1 MNRRATLISALLL
14 AAGVAHGPAAAVEP
28 LKLGVAA
35 AITGP
40 GAESGKYIVQG
51 VKLAAEEVNKSG
63 GVLGRPIEFVI
74 QDDQSTN
81 PGAILAFSKLSA
93 DPNIPAFIA
102 PVRSTQV
109 QAIGP
114 DVAKA
119 ARPALIGGT
128 DPQLTA
134 AGNPWLFRFRPN
146 DRYSARV
153 IAEFGV
159 KTLGKRKWALV
170 HSSDAFGTSGMRN
183 LAAALKEQG
192 IEPVVVQAFPNNSQD
207 FTAVALAVKQ
217 SGADVLGTY
226 IPFETDQGI
235 FARQLR
241 QLGVTI
247 DWVGSST
254 TASATALKLAGP
266 ALEGAYA
273 ASDFHRDANGV
284 AKAYAEQ
291 YEAAY
296 KTAPDFFSAWAYDA
310 IKVLSRAINT
320 AGSLD
325 PGKIRAAIL
334 ATKGVEGAEGIYN
347 FNQNGDGLHGYN
359 IVRNERGSVKFIKRV
374 EFED

>member
-1 MNRRATLISALLL
+1 MGTYARLMSAVLL
-14 AAGVAHGPAAAVEP
+14 AAGSAYGAAAAEP

-51 VKLAAEEVNKSG
+51 VKLAVEEVNKAG
-63 GVLGRPIEFVI
+63 GVIGRPIEVVI
-74 QDDQSTN
+74 EDDQTTN
-81 PGAILAFSKLSA
+81 PGAVLAFSKLAA
-93 DPNIPAFIA
+93 DPAIPAFIS

-109 QAIGP
+109 QAIAPEVLKTG
-114 DVAKA
+114 
-119 ARPALIGGT
+119 RPALIGGT

-153 IAEFGV
+153 IADFGV
-159 KTLGKRKWALV
+159 KTLGRRKWALV
-170 HSSDAFGTSGMRN
+170 HSSDTFGTSGMRN

-192 IEPVVVQAFPNNSQD
+192 IEPVVVQSFANNAQD

-241 QLGVTI
+241 QLGVNI

-254 TASATALKLAGP
+254 TTSATALKLAGP

-273 ASDFHRDANGV
+273 ASDFHHDANPV
-284 AKAYAEQ
+284 AKAYAAK

-296 KTAPDFFSAWAYDA
+296 KAAPDFFSAWAYDA
-310 IKVLSRAINT
+310 VTVLARAINA
-320 AGSLD
+320 AGSVE
-325 PGKIRAAIL
+325 PAKIRDALLAI
-334 ATKGVEGAEGIYN
+334 KGVEGAEGTYN
-347 FNQNGDGLHGYN
+347 FDKNGDGLHGYN
-359 IVRNERGSVKFIKRV
+359 IVRNERGTVKFIKRV
-374 EFED
+374 DFQD

>member
-1 MNRRATLISALLL
+1 MNRRATLITALLL
-14 AAGVAHGPAAAVEP
+14 SAGLASGPAFAADPVRI
-28 LKLGVAA
+28 GVAA

-40 GAESGKYIVQG
+40 GAESGKYLVQG
-51 VKLAAEEVNKSG
+51 AKLAAEEVNKAG
-63 GVLGRPIEFVI
+63 GVLGRPLDFVV

-81 PGAILAFSKLSA
+81 PGAILAFSKLTA
-93 DPNIPAFIA
+93 DPALVAFVA

-109 QAIGP
+109 QAIAP

-119 ARPALIGGT
+119 GKPTMIGGT

-134 AGNPWLFRFRPN
+134 VGNPWLFRFRPN

-153 IAEFGV
+153 IAEFGT
-159 KTLGKRKWALV
+159 KTLNRRKWALV
-170 HSSDAFGTSGMRN
+170 HSSDTFGTNGMRN
-183 LAAALKEQG
+183 LAAALKELG

-226 IPFETDQGI
+226 IGFETDQGI

-241 QLGVTI
+241 QLGVNI

-254 TASATALKLAGP
+254 TSSATALKLAGA

-273 ASDFHRDANGV
+273 ASDFHRDANPV
-284 AKAYAEQ
+284 AKTYAER

-296 KTAPDFFSAWAYDA
+296 KAAPDFFSAWAYDA
-310 IKVLSRAINT
+310 VTILSRAINQ
-320 AGSLD
+320 AGSTE
-325 PGKIRAAIL
+325 PGKIRDALL
-334 ATKGVEGAEGIYN
+334 ATKGVQGAEGMYT
-347 FNQNGDGLHGYN
+347 FDANGDGLHGYN
-359 IVRNERGSVKFIKRV
+359 VVRNERGAVKFIKRV
-374 EFED
+374 EFEK

>member
-1 MNRRATLISALLL
+1 MNRRATLL
-14 AAGVAHGPAAAVEP
+14 AAVCVALSLGPARAADPVRI
-28 LKLGVAA
+28 GIAA

-40 GAESGKYIVQG
+40 GAESGKYLVQG
-51 VKLAAEEVNKSG
+51 AKLAAEEVNKAG
-63 GVLGRPIEFVI
+63 GVLGRPLDFVV

-81 PGAILAFSKLSA
+81 PGAILAFSKLAA
-93 DPNIPAFIA
+93 DPTLPAFIA

-109 QAIGP
+109 QAIAP
-114 DVAKA
+114 DVAKTGK
-119 ARPALIGGT
+119 PAMIGGT

-134 AGNPWLFRFRPN
+134 VGNPWLFRFRPN

-159 KTLGKRKWALV
+159 KTLNRRKWALV
-170 HSSDAFGTSGMRN
+170 HSSDTFGTSGMRN

-192 IEPVVVQAFPNNSQD
+192 IEPVAVQAFPNNSQD

-241 QLGVTI
+241 QLGVNI

-254 TASATALKLAGP
+254 TSSATALKLAGA

-273 ASDFHRDANGV
+273 ASDFHRDANPV
-284 AKAYAEQ
+284 AKAYAEK

-310 IKVLSRAINT
+310 VTVLARAINQ
-320 AGSLD
+320 AGSTE
-325 PGKIRAAIL
+325 PGKIRDALL
-334 ATKGVEGAEGIYN
+334 ATKGVQGAEGMYN
-347 FNQNGDGLHGYN
+347 FDQNGDGLHGYN
-359 IVRNERGSVKFIKRV
+359 VVRNERGAVKFIKRV
-374 EFED
+374 EFEK

>member
-1 MNRRATLISALLL
+1 MNRRATLL
-14 AAGVAHGPAAAVEP
+14 AAVCLSLGLAHGPAFAADP
-28 LKLGVAA
+28 IRIGVAA

-40 GAESGKYIVQG
+40 GAESGKYLVQG
-51 VKLAAEEVNKSG
+51 AKLAAEEVNKAG
-63 GVLGRPIEFVI
+63 GVLGRPLEFVV

-81 PGAILAFSKLSA
+81 PGAILAFSKLAA
-93 DPNIPAFIA
+93 DATLPAFIA

-109 QAIGP
+109 QAIAP
-114 DVAKA
+114 DVAKTA
-119 ARPALIGGT
+119 KPAMIGGT

-159 KTLGKRKWALV
+159 KTLNRRRWALV
-170 HSSDAFGTSGMRN
+170 HSSDTFGTSGMRN

-241 QLGVTI
+241 QLGVAI

-254 TASATALKLAGP
+254 TSSATALKLAGA
-266 ALEGAYA
+266 ALDGAYA
-273 ASDFHRDANGV
+273 ASDFHRDANPV
-284 AKAYAEQ
+284 AKAYAEK
-291 YEAAY
+291 YEASY

-310 IKVLSRAINT
+310 VTILSRAINQ
-320 AGSLD
+320 AGSTE
-325 PGKIRAAIL
+325 PGKIRDALL
-334 ATKGVEGAEGIYN
+334 ATRGVQGAEGMYN
-347 FNQNGDGLHGYN
+347 FDQNGDGLHGYN
-359 IVRNERGSVKFIKRV
+359 VVRNERGAVTFIKRV
-374 EFED
+374 EFEK

>member
-1 MNRRATLISALLL
+1 MNRRVTLASALWL
-14 AAGVAHGPAAAVEP
+14 AAGLACGPAAADP
-28 LKLGVAA
+28 LKIGVAA

-51 VKLAAEEVNKSG
+51 VRLAVEEVNKAG
-63 GVLGRPIEFVI
+63 GVLGRPIALVI
-74 QDDQSTN
+74 EDDQSTN

-93 DPNIPAFIA
+93 DPTIPAFIA

-159 KTLGKRKWALV
+159 KTLGRRKWALV

-192 IEPVVVQAFPNNSQD
+192 IEPLVVQAFPNNSQD

-241 QLGVTI
+241 QLGVSI

-273 ASDFHRDANGV
+273 ASDFHRDANRA
-284 AKAYAEQ
+284 AKAYAEK

-296 KTAPDFFSAWAYDA
+296 KAAPDFFSAWAYDA
-310 IKVLSRAINT
+310 VNVLSRAINT

-325 PGKIRAAIL
+325 PDRIRAAIL
-334 ATKGVEGAEGIYN
+334 ATKDLEGAEGTYT
-347 FNQNGDGLHGYN
+347 FDRNGDGLHGYN
-359 IVRNERGSVKFIKRV
+359 IVRNERGSVTFIKRV
-374 EFED
+374 DFKD

>member
-1 MNRRATLISALLL
+1 MRI
-14 AAGVAHGPAAAVEP
+14 
-28 LKLGVAA
+28 GVAA

-40 GAESGKYIVQG
+40 GAESGKYLVQG
-51 VKLAAEEVNKSG
+51 AKLAAEEVNKAG
-63 GVLGRPIEFVI
+63 GVLGRPLEFVV

-81 PGAILAFSKLSA
+81 PGAILAFSKLAA
-93 DPNIPAFIA
+93 DATLPAFIA

-109 QAIGP
+109 QAIAP
-114 DVAKA
+114 DVAKTA
-119 ARPALIGGT
+119 KPAMIGGT

-159 KTLGKRKWALV
+159 KTLNRRRWALV
-170 HSSDAFGTSGMRN
+170 HSSDTFGTSGMRN

-241 QLGVTI
+241 QLGVAI

-254 TASATALKLAGP
+254 TSSATALKLAGA
-266 ALEGAYA
+266 ALDGAYA
-273 ASDFHRDANGV
+273 ASDFHRDANPV
-284 AKAYAEQ
+284 AKAYAEK
-291 YEAAY
+291 YEASY

-310 IKVLSRAINT
+310 VTILSRAINQ
-320 AGSLD
+320 AGSTE
-325 PGKIRAAIL
+325 PGKIRDALL
-334 ATKGVEGAEGIYN
+334 ATRGVQGAEGMYN
-347 FNQNGDGLHGYN
+347 FDQNGDGLHGYN
-359 IVRNERGSVKFIKRV
+359 VVRNERGAVTFIKRV
-374 EFED
+374 EFEK